1 MKHYF
6 LSILLMI
13 LPVVA
18 WADAVEIDGI
28 WYNLITKG
36 KAAEVTKNP
45 SDQNGGT
52 YSGAVTIPASIEYE
66 GTTYSV
72 TIIGDYAFSNC
83 SGLTSVTIPESVISI
98 RNYAF
103 ENCSGLTSVHITD
116 LEAWCK
122 ITFGSNPLS
131 YAHHLFLN
139 GQEITDLIIPEG
151 VTSISG
157 GAFYGCTGLTSAT
170 IPKGVTSIGDW
181 AFSGCSGLTSVTIP
195 EGVTFIS
202 SYTFYGCS
210 SLTSVTIPEGVT
222 SIGEFAFQDCSS
234 LTSVNIPESVT
245 YIYTV
250 AFWGCSGLTSVHIT
264 NLEAWCKITFEASNP
279 LSYAHHLFLN
289 GQEITDL
296 IIPEGVTSISNQAFE
311 GCSGLTSVTIPKGVT
326 RIGNSAFYDCSGL
339 TSVTIPESVT
349 SIDNYAFYNC
359 SSLTNVTIP
368 EGVTSIGE
376 NTFYGCSGLTSVTI
390 PASVTSIGR
399 DAFHNC
405 SELKDVYCSATRVPT
420 DYTSIFGGSY
430 IEYATLHVPAEAIE
444 NYRKSV
450 YWSGFGNIV
459 SLTDG
464 EAIYRMTVT
473 VTGKGSIVYNGA
485 TVSGGS
491 QVFYVKGSEGAVL
504 TLTADDG
511 YQIESVLVNGE
522 DMTASVA
529 EGQLTIGELTADLTV
544 SVTFAYAGETATLTV
559 GSEGMATFCYD
570 DALDF
575 SEVAGIRAYVASGF
589 KSSDGRLL
597 LMHVSEVPAGTGLV
611 IKGTPGTYTIPVKP
625 TDFYYLNLL
634 KPAFEAITVPAETDG
649 YANYVL
655 ANGADGLLF
664 YRSDNATL
672 AANRAYLQ
680 LPATAAAA
688 RRHIHWEEAGEATAI
703 SSVRGSEKQ
712 AVYYNLQG
720 QRVAHPS
727 KGLYIKDGKKVF
739 IK

>member
-1 MKHYF
+1 
-6 LSILLMI
+6 
-13 LPVVA
+13 
-18 WADAVEIDGI
+18 
-28 WYNLITKG
+28 
-36 KAAEVTKNP
+36 
-45 SDQNGGT
+45 
-52 YSGAVTIPASIEYE
+52 
-66 GTTYSV
+66 
-72 TIIGDYAFSNC
+72 
-83 SGLTSVTIPESVISI
+83 
-98 RNYAF
+98 
-103 ENCSGLTSVHITD
+103 
-116 LEAWCK
+116 
-122 ITFGSNPLS
+122 
-131 YAHHLFLN
+131 
-139 GQEITDLIIPEG
+139 
-151 VTSISG
+151 
-157 GAFYGCTGLTSAT
+157 
-170 IPKGVTSIGDW
+170 
-181 AFSGCSGLTSVTIP
+181 VTIP
-195 EGVTFIS
+195 EGVTYIDKGAFQN
-202 SYTFYGCS
+202 CS
-210 SLTSVTIPEGVT
+210 SLTSVTIPEGV
-222 SIGEFAFQDCSS
+222 EFIREYVFSGCSS
-234 LTSVNIPESVT
+234 
-245 YIYTV
+245 
-250 AFWGCSGLTSVHIT
+250 
-264 NLEAWCKITFEASNP
+264 
-279 LSYAHHLFLN
+279 
-289 GQEITDL
+289 
-296 IIPEGVTSISNQAFE
+296 
-311 GCSGLTSVTIPKGVT
+311 LTSVTIPKGVEF
-326 RIGNSAFYDCSGL
+326 IDDCAFQHC
-339 TSVTIPESVT
+339 TSLIS
-349 SIDNYAFYNC
+349 
-359 SSLTNVTIP
+359 VTIP
-368 EGVTSIGE
+368 EGVTSIGS
-376 NTFYGCSGLTSVTI
+376 F
-390 PASVTSIGR
+390 
-399 DAFHNC
+399 AFANC
-405 SELKDVYCSATRVPT
+405 SALKDVYCYSENLVGYYDGAPR
-420 DYTSIFGGSY
+420 TSSNAFNNSY
-430 IEYATLHVPAEAIE
+430 IDYATLHVPAEAIKI
-444 NYRKSV
+444 YRRSAP
-450 YWSGFGNIV
+450 WSGFGTIV

-473 VTGKGSIVYNGA
+473 ATGKGSIVYNGA

-589 KSSDGRLL
+589 KPSDGRLL

-611 IKGTPGTYTIPVKP
+611 VKGTPGTYTIPVKP

-634 KPAFEAITVPAETDG
+634 KPAFEAMTVAAETDG

-688 RRHIHWEEAGEATAI
+688 RRHIQWEEAGEATAI